1 MGQSFNNSSSSSRNT
16 DCVPKKWYMRQLYLK
31 KKYPFVKKKKKN
43 EGALELTR
51 KIFRRDHRDHH
62 VIMVNVESAL

>member
-16 DCVPKKWYMRQLYLK
+16 DCVPKKWYMRQLYL
-31 KKYPFVKKKKKN
+31 KKN